1 VLRWLRE
8 KRRRVIVQTKAKKQS
23 YFRNVFR
30 EATDVKSDI
39 DSGDNEND
47 AADDVDRPQVS
58 KRNKWEV
65 DKNNVHSNL

>member
-8 KRRRVIVQTKAKKQS
+8 KRRRVNVQTKAKKQS

-30 EATDVKSDI
+30 EATDI

-47 AADDVDRPQVS
+47 VADDVDRPQVS
-58 KRNKWEV
+58 KKNKLEV
-65 DKNNVHSNL
+65 DKKHVHSNL